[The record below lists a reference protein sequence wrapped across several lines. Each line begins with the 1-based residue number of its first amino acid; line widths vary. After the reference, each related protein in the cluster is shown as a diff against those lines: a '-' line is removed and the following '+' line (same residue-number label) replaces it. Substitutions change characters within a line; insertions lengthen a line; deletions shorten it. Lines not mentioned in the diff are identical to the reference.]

1 MRRNWLIILV
11 LFVWGYVTAYS
22 QTQEGY
28 VKTLGRP
35 NKKGVALSGVS
46 IKVKG
51 EHNPVLSKNDGYF
64 SMLMTNK
71 KNGDSYSLQ
80 EVRKNGYELNEP
92 GIIGRQYTF
101 SDRVPLTI
109 VMVSSSQ
116 LQADKQ
122 RIENNAFKTA
132 EKNYKAKLA
141 LLEDQ
146 KEKDGI
152 TIENYR
158 EELKNLQ
165 DKFEKYQLMIDGL
178 AEHYAHVD
186 YDVLD
191 EKGREINTC
200 IENGELEHADSLINQ
215 MFDPIEALRRNKEAL
230 SKINQQLSQAYEVM
244 DKANDDWAALLK
256 QQEKDAEHLFQLYT
270 IALSRFDNEKARF
283 YIETRAELDTTNVD
297 WQIDAG
303 AFFYQYVGDY
313 DKTLSCNERALRL
326 VKSQSV
332 DAALC
337 YHNIGTILHKRNDYQ
352 QALAFY
358 QKAIEIVNDLPE
370 ELHGHL
376 VANYNNIGAVYKE
389 QGDVEKALEYTQKAL
404 SVLNKMQQKETSDYA
419 NCYVNIGSA
428 YYEKADFP
436 KALTYFEKA
445 LTIYQMN
452 YGEHNTD
459 VALVYNN
466 IGNVYMNTEDCLK
479 ALQTYQKSLDIRLA
493 ILDKY
498 HPEVAN
504 SYNNIGL
511 AHFYQK
517 EFEEAMGYHQK
528 ALDIRQQLYEDHHV
542 DVAMSN
548 SNISWCYAM
557 LERYQ
562 DALPYCMKAL
572 NVSVDILGKE
582 HPDAINCYKQLNS
595 IADELT
601 RQGLLKVEEKQWD
614 AAVKSLESAL
624 NAHELLLETNNS
636 YDGSVIDM
644 IHKLLGDI
652 YSQADAYEDAYRHY
666 LASVDMFRSAFQ
678 QDPDKVRDNYSD
690 LLNNLSCF
698 AIFLKDFIQAEG
710 FAREGISVNPDMH
723 IIYTNLAA
731 SLLFQGKTKEAE
743 IIYKQYKNEFREGF
757 LDDFQQFEKAGVIPQ
772 ERRAD
777 VEHIK
782 KMLTVGK

>member
-1 MRRNWLIILV
+1 MRKNRLIILV
-11 LFVWGYVTAYS
+11 LSVLACVTTYS

-35 NKKGVALSGVS
+35 NKKGMALSGVS

-51 EHNPVLSKNDGYF
+51 EHNPVLSKTDGTF
-64 SMLMTNK
+64 SMLLTNK

-80 EVRKNGYELNEP
+80 EVRKNGYELNEA
-92 GIIGRQYTF
+92 GVIGRQYAY
-101 SDRVPLTI
+101 SDKVPLTI
-109 VMVSSSQ
+109 VMVLSSQ
-116 LQADKQ
+116 YQADKQ
-122 RIENNAFKTA
+122 RIENNAFRTA

-141 LLEDQ
+141 LLEEQ
-146 KEKDGI
+146 KEKN
-152 TIENYR
+152 TISKEKYR
-158 EELKNLQ
+158 EELQDLQ

-191 EKGREINTC
+191 ENGKKINIY
-200 IENGELEHADSLINQ
+200 IENGELERADSLISQ

-230 SKINQQLSQAYEVM
+230 SKINQQLLQANELM
-244 DKANDDWAALLK
+244 DKANEDWAALLK
-256 QQEKDAEHLFQLYT
+256 QQEKDAEHLYQLYT
-270 IALSRFDNEKARF
+270 IALSRFDNDKARF

-313 DKTLSCNERALRL
+313 DKTLSYNERALRM
-326 VKSQSV
+326 VKNQSI

-337 YHNIGTILHKRNDYQ
+337 YHNIGTVLHMRNDYQ
-352 QALAFY
+352 QALGFY
-358 QKAIEIVNDLPE
+358 QKAIEIVNGLPE
-370 ELHGHL
+370 ELHGHF

-389 QGDVEKALEYTQKAL
+389 QGDVEKALEYCQKAL
-404 SVLNKMQQKETSDYA
+404 SVLNKIQKEETSDYA

-428 YYEKADFP
+428 YYEKADFTN
-436 KALTYFEKA
+436 ALTHFEKA
-445 LTIYQMN
+445 LSIYQRN

-479 ALQTYQKSLDIRLA
+479 ALQIYQKALDIRLE
-493 ILDKY
+493 ILDEH

-511 AHFYQK
+511 AYFYHK
-517 EFEEAMGYHQK
+517 EFEKALEYHQK
-528 ALDIRQQLYEDHHV
+528 ALDIRQQLYGEHHV

-557 LERYQ
+557 LEKYQ

-572 NVSVDILGKE
+572 NVSVGILGKE

-595 IADELT
+595 LADELT
-601 RQGLLKVEEKQWD
+601 RQGLLKVKEQEWG
-614 AAVKSLESAL
+614 AAVKLLESAL
-624 NAHELLLETNNS
+624 TAHELLAQTNIS

-666 LASVDMFRSAFQ
+666 LAALDMFRLEFQ
-678 QDPDKVRDNYSD
+678 KNPDKGRDNYSG

-698 AIFLKDFIQAEG
+698 AIFLKNFEQAEK
-710 FAREGISVNPDMH
+710 FAREGIGVNPNMH

-743 IIYKQYKNEFREGF
+743 TIYKQYKEEFKDGF

-782 KMLTVGK
+782 KVLTVGK